1 MDRVT
6 LTAPAKLNLRLLVGP
21 LRPDGYHP
29 IRSLMVTLDG
39 LADTVTLTA
48 GPERVVRCEGLDD
61 RANLAWRA
69 LDALEATVG
78 RPLPCVVEIDKHIP
92 TQAGLGGGSSDAAA
106 TLVGANRLFD
116 LGLDETTLEAVGA
129 RIGSDVAF
137 FIRCGAQWAEGRGE
151 RLTPA
156 PLPSFTALIV
166 KPLFGLATTDV
177 YRAFDLLPAPLP
189 DDGNDVPPGMPELAG
204 WVRNDLWPAAAGLRP
219 ALGEVVEALASAGAG
234 ATLLCGSG
242 SAVAGFFD
250 DLATAARAAE
260 RFVAAPRTFIVGQ
273 EPARPLG
280 DP

>member
-21 LRPDGYHP
+21 LGPDGYHP

-39 LADTVTLTA
+39 LADTVTLTV

-61 RANLAWRA
+61 RANLAWRG

-78 RPLPCVVEIDKHIP
+78 RPLPCVVEIDKRIP

-106 TLVGANRLFD
+106 TLVGANHLFD

-129 RIGSDVAF
+129 QIGSDVAF
-137 FIRCGAQWAEGRGE
+137 FIRGGAQWAEGRGE

-156 PLPSFTALIV
+156 PMSSFTALIV
-166 KPLFGLATTDV
+166 KPPFGLATADV
-177 YRAFDLLPAPLP
+177 YRAFDRLPVPPP
-189 DDGNDVPPGMPELAG
+189 DDGIDAPPGMPELAG
-204 WVRNDLWPAAAGLRP
+204 WVRNDLWAAATSLRP
-219 ALGEVVEALASAGAG
+219 ELSGLVETLASAGAG

-260 RFVAAPRTFIVGQ
+260 RFAAGTRTFIVGQ
-273 EPARPLG
+273 PPARPLG